1 MPRRIL
7 DLSTL
12 SWQFG
17 RVERQPFG
25 AQPVD
30 DRVSVTEWLPARVPG
45 DVRAD
50 LIAAGRIPP
59 VETPLG
65 IAAGAWVDDY
75 DWWYRTELPDDLTP
89 DEVAILEADGID
101 YCCAIWLDDQRLA
114 IHAGMFSRQSIVL
127 SPRINAP
134 DAAVR
139 ELAIRVWGGGA
150 LPKLPN
156 PPWRQAIRWLVSK
169 VSPGTEYFPDRM
181 ATPKAQFSFGW
192 DFAPRL
198 LSTGIWDDIRLII
211 TRGAYIEDLWVQAE
225 PMLGRGGGGA
235 ERRGRGDGACAF

>member
-1 MPRRIL
+1 MSRRIL
-7 DLSTL
+7 DLCTL
-12 SWQFG
+12 PWQFG
-17 RVERQPFG
+17 RVERQPFS

-30 DRVSVTEWLPARVPG
+30 DRGSVVEWLPARVPG

-59 VETPLG
+59 VETPEG
-65 IAAGAWVDDY
+65 IAAGAWVEDY
-75 DWWYRTELPDDLTP
+75 DWWYRTELPGDLTP

-101 YCCAIWLDDQRLA
+101 YYSAIWLADQCLA
-114 IHAGMFSRQSIVL
+114 THAGMFSRQSIVL
-127 SPRINAP
+127 PPRINAP
-134 DAAVR
+134 GAVPR

-198 LSTGIWDDIRLII
+198 FSTGIWDGIRLVVA
-211 TRGAYIEDLWVQAE
+211 RGAYIEDLWVQAD
-225 PMLGRGGGGA
+225 LGRGDE
-235 ERRGRGDGACAF
+235 ERR